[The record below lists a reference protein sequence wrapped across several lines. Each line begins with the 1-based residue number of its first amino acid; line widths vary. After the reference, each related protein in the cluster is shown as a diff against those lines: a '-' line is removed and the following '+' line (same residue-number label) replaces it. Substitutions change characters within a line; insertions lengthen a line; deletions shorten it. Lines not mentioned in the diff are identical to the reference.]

1 MARTSI
7 DDFAS
12 AAKQLDNIGNIGNIG
27 NINSLKNALNFLGT
41 LGPGSANR
49 SKLIE
54 ALGRSFKELD
64 SDDLVSVLT
73 KLDEVGLA
81 SKILSD
87 IPIGDATAILKKINL
102 NDSAKILKEMPDQK
116 VADILK
122 KYDNVEAGKV
132 LGKMPDEKAT
142 AVANAMGNKW
152 DSATK
157 TMIVGTAIVGT
168 GFYLDRKLKDAEE
181 KIKECVDACLP
192 EAWDEYKEGNL
203 EKSKLTFS
211 EVASTRKQP
220 ICKESITDCGEY
232 CDSKCKEEHKYKPPL
247 SRVPEAAGKGA
258 GDIITDFFKKI
269 NPFNKDGI
277 FGNTGWMS
285 VVSSAI
291 LIFAMILLFTLKN

>member
-1 MARTSI
+1 MTRYSTAG
-7 DDFAS
+7 DFAS
-12 AAKQLDNIGNIGNIG
+12 AASKLDGISGIGN
-27 NINSLKNALNFLGT
+27 LKNALGALGK
-41 LGPGSANR
+41 GSAN
-49 SKLIE
+49 SSNLIK
-54 ALGRSFKELD
+54 ALSDSFKKLE
-64 SDDLVSVLT
+64 SAVLGNVL
-73 KLDEVGLA
+73 KKIDEAGVA

-87 IPIGDATAILKKINL
+87 IPVDDAAALLKKIDL
-102 NDSAKILKEMPDQK
+102 NDSANILKQMPDQK

-122 KYDNVEAGKV
+122 KYDKVEAGKV

-142 AVANAMGNKW
+142 TIANGMGNKW

-157 TMIVGTAIVGT
+157 TMIVGAAIVGT

-181 KIKECVDACLP
+181 KIKECIDACLP

-220 ICKESITDCGEY
+220 ICKESINDCGEY

-247 SRVPEAAGKGA
+247 SRVPEAAGEGA
-258 GDIITDFFKKI
+258 GNVIADFLKKI

>member
-1 MARTSI
+1 MTRYSTA
-7 DDFAS
+7 DDFLAAS
-12 AAKQLDNIGNIGNIG
+12 KLDGISEIGN
-27 NINSLKNALNFLGT
+27 LKNALGALGK
-41 LGPGSANR
+41 GSTNS
-49 SKLIE
+49 SKLIK
-54 ALGRSFKELD
+54 ALGTSFKQLD

-87 IPIGDATAILKKINL
+87 IPVDDAAALLKKIDL

-122 KYDNVEAGKV
+122 KYDKVEAGKV

-142 AVANAMGNKW
+142 AIANAMGNKW

-157 TMIVGTAIVGT
+157 TMIVGGAILGAGV
-168 GFYLDRKLKDAEE
+168 YLDRKLKDAEE
-181 KIKECVDACLP
+181 KIKECIDACLP